1 MYLVTHYKRQSVP
14 LLQVYDKCFL
24 GSSPVSTVDAVF
36 QGQMSA
42 VYLFKEPL
50 SHERVAVLHKLGPTY
65 KVVLVKYLKL
75 SLVVPC
81 RTLT

>member
-1 MYLVTHYKRQSVP
+1 MVH

-24 GSSPVSTVDAVF
+24 GSSSVSTEDAVF

-50 SHERVAVLHKLGPTY
+50 SHERVAALHKLGPTY
-65 KVVLVKYLKL
+65 KVVLVKL
-75 SLVVPC
+75 SLVPIG
-81 RTLT
+81 TSMKS